1 MRRGAPLACALLIA
15 GCSTEPP
22 APPPPTENLE
32 TLAERMAGNRTMPS
46 VRPSPEPETPLD
58 DRAAAALA
66 REFGLPR
73 CSNIARLR
81 DVRGE
86 GLFAESW
93 RVRGDDA
100 CFADWAARQR
110 KYGMLERLVK
120 GETKADLDRL
130 PWLCGE
136 DGAHVAQCSNQGR
149 RVTLVIENPR
159 FAPFL
164 LFRRI
169 SREAK

>member
-1 MRRGAPLACALLIA
+1 MIRGAPLACALLIA
-15 GCSTEPP
+15 GCAAEPP
-22 APPPPTENLE
+22 APLSTENLAM
-32 TLAERMAGNRTMPS
+32 LAERMAGNRTVPL
-46 VRPSPEPETPLD
+46 VRPSPEPEIPLD

-110 KYGMLERLVK
+110 KFGILERIMA
-120 GETKADLDRL
+120 GELKAEIDRL
-130 PWLCGE
+130 PWRCG
-136 DGAHVAQCSNQGR
+136 DGGDHVAQCSTQGR
-149 RVTLVIENPR
+149 PVTLVIENPN

-169 SREAK
+169 SRATK

>member
-1 MRRGAPLACALLIA
+1 MSRGAPLACALLIA

-32 TLAERMAGNRTMPS
+32 TLAERMAGNRTAPP
-46 VRPSPEPETPLD
+46 VRPSSEPETPLD

-86 GLFAESW
+86 GMLVGSW

-100 CFADWAARQR
+100 CFADWAERQR
-110 KYGMLERLVK
+110 RFGILERIMA
-120 GETKADLDRL
+120 GESKADIDRL
-130 PWLCGE
+130 PWRCG
-136 DGAHVAQCSNQGR
+136 DGGDHVAQCSTQGR
-149 RVTLVIENPR
+149 PVTLVIENPN

-169 SREAK
+169 SRAAK